1 MEGGKVCALVSV
13 PAVAFPIFADPAMG
27 GTCVPLAD
35 FGEAVEEF
43 KAEFEAGMETD
54 VSIALST

>member
-1 MEGGKVCALVSV
+1 M

-43 KAEFEAGMETD
+43 KAELEAGMETD
-54 VSIALST
+54 VSMALST